1 MSKSLVA
8 ARLYQAMANEAADDD
23 LDVEIYDELKSYS
36 KYFEDLCKYIRCN
49 NESGFW
55 IVNGCLVANCELG
68 LT

>member
-36 KYFEDLCKYIRCN
+36 KYFEDLCKSLNWLILQQIQENIIMFVC
-49 NESGFW
+49 
-55 IVNGCLVANCELG
+55 
-68 LT
+68 

>member
-36 KYFEDLCKYIRCN
+36 KYFEDLCKSFHWNILQHILWRPK
-49 NESGFW
+49 
-55 IVNGCLVANCELG
+55 
-68 LT
+68 

>member
-36 KYFEDLCKYIRCN
+36 KYFEDLCKNNPCI
-49 NESGFW
+49 NESGF
-55 IVNGCLVANCELG
+55 
-68 LT
+68 

>member
-36 KYFEDLCKYIRCN
+36 KYFEDLCKYRHAN
-49 NESGFW
+49 P
-55 IVNGCLVANCELG
+55 VNQVARPLG
-68 LT
+68 

>member
-36 KYFEDLCKYIRCN
+36 KYFEDLCKYR
-49 NESGFW
+49 
-55 IVNGCLVANCELG
+55 LHPM
-68 LT
+68 

>member
-36 KYFEDLCKYIRCN
+36 KYFEDLCKYIWGQSYKTFYTLGRCKKVLKLL
-49 NESGFW
+49 
-55 IVNGCLVANCELG
+55 IQ
-68 LT
+68 